1 MQMFT
6 KVAFALLSSA
16 AVLASPYLEFCSLL
30 DVQTVGTAGVVIQ
43 ASCGGQCEQLNIVPC
58 FANSYGT
65 VVPAGLTNGN
75 FNETCRDCS
84 LGTVKNDTEN
94 YGVMSCIC
102 SSGAPDVLVN
112 THFQTGEHIRPQ
124 KSFIARSVLT
134 SSIAET
140 IRYETSLGMTCP
152 YGNHSAIRSVQCG
165 AATIKHSPV
174 LANSRGRKVRRSM
187 RSTQLWKP

>member
-65 VVPAGLTNGN
+65 VVPAGLTYA
-75 FNETCRDCS
+75 S
-84 LGTVKNDTEN
+84 
-94 YGVMSCIC
+94 
-102 SSGAPDVLVN
+102 
-112 THFQTGEHIRPQ
+112 RPLHTTSTIMLELCAD
-124 KSFIARSVLT
+124 SFARLQQ
-134 SSIAET
+134 
-140 IRYETSLGMTCP
+140 R
-152 YGNHSAIRSVQCG
+152 
-165 AATIKHSPV
+165 
-174 LANSRGRKVRRSM
+174 
-187 RSTQLWKP
+187 